1 MICVF
6 YSLDRFSSGLLFR
19 MESAKMSVVF
29 VVYFVVY
36 RIVKNDL
43 GTKWRKDK
51 MLIFQ
56 RVQGGGE
63 WDEMAFLALQN
74 LYSPVRIWMA
84 PPQENPVES
93 TATGFFHANKKG
105 PFPGLVVYFVVYWLL
120 AFLASAIAE
129 EMTSVVC
136 CCTFSKRCV

>member
-19 MESAKMSVVF
+19 IESARMSVVF

-84 PPQENPVES
+84 PPPENPVGS
-93 TATGFFHANKKG
+93 TPTGFFHVFTQG
-105 PFPGLVVYFVVYWLL
+105 PFRGFVVYFVVYSFT
-120 AFLASAIAE
+120 AFRASAMAE
-129 EMTSVVC
+129 VRTSVVC